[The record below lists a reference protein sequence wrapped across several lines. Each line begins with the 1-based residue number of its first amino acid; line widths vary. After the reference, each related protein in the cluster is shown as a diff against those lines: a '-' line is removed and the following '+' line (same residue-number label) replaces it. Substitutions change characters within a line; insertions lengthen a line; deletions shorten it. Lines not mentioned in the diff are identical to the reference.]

1 MKKSLKSAL
10 SKTSNYVRDSMV
22 VVIVAF
28 VLAAVGAVCTI
39 VGPDKLGEI
48 TNLISD
54 GLIVGIDMQ
63 AVARVGITLAA
74 LYLTSFLCSAAQHFI
89 MANCW

>member
-28 VLAAVGAVCTI
+28 VLAAVGAVCT
-39 VGPDKLGEI
+39 G
-48 TNLISD
+48 
-54 GLIVGIDMQ
+54 
-63 AVARVGITLAA
+63 
-74 LYLTSFLCSAAQHFI
+74 
-89 MANCW
+89 

>member
-28 VLAAVGAVCTI
+28 VLSAVGAVCTI

-63 AVARVGITLAA
+63 SVARAGITLAA
-74 LYLTSFLCSAAQHFI
+74 LYKLFVQCGSTLYHGKGNA
-89 MANCW
+89 